1 MQWEAK
7 MQIADVK
14 EQWTAAI
21 NQVTIGATKAQG
33 GTRGKTITVGGQTT
47 LPFLTFEGTIPNKP
61 VIAGYVADVPPDW
74 PEMLVQAIGKEINS
88 PAEWAQKCVQEF
100 KVDMISLKMIGAD
113 PAGKNRSPAECVKVV
128 QEVLKAVTVPL
139 AIWGCG
145 ADEKDNQVLP
155 ECSQAAKGE
164 NCLIGSAKE
173 ANYRTVVAICK
184 SDKHKI
190 IAQAPVDIN
199 LGKQINILLQD
210 AGYDLKDVVM
220 FQTTAALGYG
230 FDYVYTIL
238 ERARIAGLK
247 GDKLMAMPQICD
259 VGGEV
264 YRIKEA
270 VVDEDV
276 LPGWGKLA
284 KRGPMWEAACASV
297 YLQAGADI
305 LVMAHPEAIKSVQ
318 ATIAQLF

>member
-1 MQWEAK
+1 MQV
-7 MQIADVK
+7 ADVK
-14 EQWTAAI
+14 EKWAAAI
-21 NQVTIGATKAQG
+21 NTVTIGATKAEG
-33 GTRGKTITVGGQTT
+33 GTRGKTVTVGGQTT
-47 LPFLTFEGTIPNKP
+47 LPFLTFEGAIPNKP
-61 VIAGYVADVPPDW
+61 VIAGFVSDVVPDW
-74 PEMLVQAIGKEINS
+74 PEMLVSAVGREIGS
-88 PAEWAQKCVQEF
+88 PVEWAQKCVEKY
-100 KVDMISLKMIGAD
+100 KVDLISLKMIGAD
-113 PAGKNRSPAECVKVV
+113 PAGKNLDAAHCAKVV
-128 QEVLKAVTVPL
+128 QEVLKAVSVPL
-139 AIWGCG
+139 IIWGCG
-145 ADEKDNQVLP
+145 SDEKDNLVLP

-210 AGYDLKDVVM
+210 AGFDLKDVVS

-264 YRIKEA
+264 YRVKEA

-284 KRGPMWEAACASV
+284 KRGPMWEAACGAV
-297 YLQAGADI
+297 FLQAGADI
-305 LVMAHPEAIKSVQ
+305 LIMAHPEAIQSVQ

>member
-1 MQWEAK
+1 

-14 EQWTAAI
+14 EQWTATI
-21 NQVTIGATKAQG
+21 NQVTVGATKAEG
-33 GTRGKTITVGGQTT
+33 GTRAKTITVGGQTT
-47 LPFLTFEGTIPNKP
+47 LPFLTFEGAIPNKP
-61 VIAGYVADVPPDW
+61 VLAGYVADVVPDW
-74 PEMLVQAIGKEINS
+74 PDMLVQAIGKEINS
-88 PAEWAQKCVQEF
+88 PAEWARKCVEEY

-113 PAGKNRSPAECVKVV
+113 PAGKNRSAAECAKVV
-128 QEVLKAVTVPL
+128 QDVLKAVNVPL

-145 ADEKDNQVLP
+145 SDEKDNQVLP

-184 SDKHKI
+184 SDKHKV

-230 FDYVYTIL
+230 FDYVFTIL

-270 VVDEDV
+270 VVDEDI
-276 LPGWGKLA
+276 LPGWGKLS
-284 KRGPMWEAACASV
+284 KRGPMWEAACASG

-305 LVMAHPEAIKSVQ
+305 LVMAHPDAIKSVQ
-318 ATIAQLF
+318 AVIQQMF

>member
-1 MQWEAK
+1 MQVT
-7 MQIADVK
+7 DVK
-14 EQWTAAI
+14 EKWTAAI
-21 NQVTIGATKAQG
+21 NTVTIGATKAEG
-33 GTRGKTITVGGQTT
+33 GTRGKTITVGGETT
-47 LPFLTFEGTIPNKP
+47 LPFLSFEGAIPNKP
-61 VIAGYVADVPPDW
+61 VIAGYVADVQPDW
-74 PEMLVQAIGKEINS
+74 PDMLAGAVGKEIGS
-88 PAEWAQKCVQEF
+88 PVEWAQKCVEKY
-100 KVDMISLKMIGAD
+100 KVDLISLKMIGAD
-113 PAGKNRSPAECVKVV
+113 PAGKNLDAAHCAKVV
-128 QEVLKAVTVPL
+128 QDVLKAVSVPL
-139 AIWGCG
+139 IIWGCG
-145 ADEKDNQVLP
+145 SDEKDNQVLP

-210 AGYDLKDVVM
+210 AGFDLKDVVS

-238 ERARIAGLK
+238 ERARVAGLK

-270 VVDEDV
+270 VVDEDI
-276 LPGWGKLA
+276 LPGWGKLS
-284 KRGPMWEAACASV
+284 KRGPMWEAACGAV

-305 LVMAHPEAIKSVQ
+305 LIMAHPEAIKGVQ

>member
-1 MQWEAK
+1 MQVT
-7 MQIADVK
+7 DVK
-14 EQWTAAI
+14 EKWTAAI
-21 NQVTIGATKAQG
+21 NTVTIGATKAEG

-47 LPFLTFEGTIPNKP
+47 LPFLTFEGAIPNKP
-61 VIAGYVADVPPDW
+61 VIAGYVSDVPPDW
-74 PEMLVQAIGKEINS
+74 PDMLAGAVGKEINS
-88 PAEWAQKCVQEF
+88 PVEWAQKCVQQY
-100 KVDMISLKMIGAD
+100 KVDLISLKMLGAD
-113 PAGKNRSPAECVKVV
+113 PAGKNLDPAHCAKVV
-128 QEVLKAVTVPL
+128 QDVLKAVDVPL
-139 AIWGCG
+139 IIWGCG
-145 ADEKDNQVLP
+145 ADEKDNLVLP

-210 AGYDLKDVVM
+210 AGYDLKDVVS

-238 ERARIAGLK
+238 ERARVAGLK

-284 KRGPMWEAACASV
+284 KRGPMWEAACGAV

-305 LVMAHPEAIKSVQ
+305 LIMAHPDAIKGVQ